1 MHSRMLAN
9 LPAGHVLC
17 DRYRIRRILGKGG
30 MGVVYEAEDTALRRQ
45 VALKLTTVRNPLAD
59 DESDQRREERFLR
72 EASINA
78 QIAHPNVVTI
88 YDYGRGEVGV
98 ESFCYIAMELL
109 GGETLGHRM
118 RRTRGPLPV
127 TELLPIFTQIA
138 RGLRAAH
145 SRGLVHRDLKPDN
158 IMLTPGE
165 DGVDVA
171 RILDFGL
178 AKDTKDDAEQA
189 LTDAGTV
196 MGTPEYMAPEQVL
209 AHEVDART
217 DLYAFGCLL
226 FECVSGAPPYRNSNP
241 IRVASSHV
249 CEPTPPLKT
258 PPGSPKPSTQLA
270 ELVQKLMEKKPED
283 RVQSAEDALRLMRE
297 LPEAQALRVC
307 EPGDSLS
314 LTTACRYQTG
324 RKLAESAGAVIYE
337 ATHLELGRQVA
348 VKIFRAVQSLEV
360 ARLKRELPS
369 LAMLRHHANARVLD
383 VGMTSQAADGR
394 PFLVMERVRG
404 PTLRQ
409 VLNKKRKM
417 PWRRA
422 VDLAIEILQ
431 GLGEAHA
438 VGVLHRHLSPEHVLV
453 PNAGTRRE
461 GVKIIGY
468 RVAEGGAD
476 FTGPMLLALPDPAYT
491 APEVLRGSALS
502 ERTDLYAVGVML
514 HEAVHGRLPGTLPAQ
529 ARPSQPV
536 SQASPDE
543 PPAELID
550 LIRRAVSVDPAERCE
565 SADEFETSLA
575 AIRDADPAPVSGTQD
590 SRPRISLGQ
599 QRLRS
604 TGRPVVWVL
613 TGDPA
618 LRKPPMTEVIMGLRD
633 SMSIEEIGADQ
644 RTLLATKLRDEE
656 ELPPWLVLFG
666 GMHVVLEDPV
676 LSTLARAPEVARLL
690 VSTHANADLL
700 DAAINFCGIDQHV
713 VLPSSVARLKE
724 TIERL
729 VVRTGASRRLYDDL
743 RLAAQRGTPPPA
755 QTRAERM
762 VITIH

>member
-1 MHSRMLAN
+1 MLAN
-9 LPAGHVLC
+9 LAAGHVLC
-17 DRYRIRRILGKGG
+17 DRYRIRRVLGKGG

-45 VALKLTTVRNPLAD
+45 VALKLTTVRNPLAG
-59 DESDQRREERFLR
+59 EETDQRREERFLR

-109 GGETLGHRM
+109 AGETLGHRM
-118 RRTRGPLPV
+118 RRTRAPV
-127 TELLPIFTQIA
+127 PTPELLPIVTQIA

-145 SRGLVHRDLKPDN
+145 QRGLVHRDLKPDN

-165 DGVDVA
+165 DGVEVA

-178 AKDTKDDAEQA
+178 AKDTKDDGEAS

-209 AHEVDART
+209 AHDVDART
-217 DLYAFGCLL
+217 DLYALGILL
-226 FECVSGAPPYRNSNP
+226 FECVSGAAPFRNANP
-241 IRVASSHV
+241 IRVASAHV
-249 CEPTPPLKT
+249 CEPAPPLRT
-258 PPGSPKPSTQLA
+258 PAGSSKPSAALTD
-270 ELVQKLMEKKPED
+270 LVRKLMEKKPED
-283 RVQSAEDALRLMRE
+283 RVQTAEDTLRLLRE
-297 LPEAQALRVC
+297 LPESMALRVC
-307 EPGDSLS
+307 EQGQGDSLAF
-314 LTTACRYQTG
+314 TTQCRYQTG
-324 RKLAESAGAVIYE
+324 RKLAESASAVIYE

-348 VKIFRAVQSLEV
+348 LKIFRAVQSMEV
-360 ARLKRELPS
+360 ARLKRELPA
-369 LAMLRHHANARVLD
+369 LATFRHASNARVLD
-383 VGMTSQAADGR
+383 VGMTSQKTDGR

-404 PTLRQ
+404 PSLRQ
-409 VLNKKRKM
+409 VLAKKRIM
-417 PWRRA
+417 SWRRA
-422 VDLAIEILQ
+422 VDLHVGILE
-431 GLGEAHA
+431 GLAEAHA

-461 GVKIIGY
+461 TVKIIGY

-476 FTGPMLLALPDPAYT
+476 FTGPMLLSLPDPAYT

-514 HEAVHGRLPGTLPAQ
+514 HEAVLGRLPGTLPPQLRA
-529 ARPSQPV
+529 SQPV
-536 SQASPDE
+536 SAE
-543 PPAELID
+543 ELPPELLD
-550 LIRRAVSVDPAERCE
+550 AIRRAVSVDPAERFE
-565 SADEFETSLA
+565 SADELSSVLIG
-575 AIRDADPAPVSGTQD
+575 IRTGTDRAPVSGTQETGM
-590 SRPRISLGQ
+590 RISLGQ

-613 TGDPA
+613 AGDPA
-618 LRKPPMTEVIMGLRD
+618 LRKPPMTEVILGLRAG
-633 SMSIEEIGADQ
+633 MQITEIAPDQ
-644 RTLLATKLRDEE
+644 RAALAARLREE
-656 ELPPWLVLFG
+656 DELPPWLVIFG

-676 LSTLARAPEVARLL
+676 LSALARAPEVARLL

-713 VLPSSVARLKE
+713 VLPSSVSRLRE

-743 RLAAQRGTPPPA
+743 RLAAQHGPSAPA
-755 QTRAERM
+755 QGRADR
-762 VITIH
+762 VVVSIR

>member
-1 MHSRMLAN
+1 MLAN
-9 LPAGHVLC
+9 LNAGHVLC

-30 MGVVYEAEDTALRRQ
+30 MGVVYEAEDTALRRF
-45 VALKLTTVRNPLAD
+45 VALKLTTVRNPLAG
-59 DESDQRREERFLR
+59 EETDQRREERFLR

-78 QIAHPNVVTI
+78 QIAHANVVTI

-109 GGETLGHRM
+109 AGETLGHRM
-118 RRTRGPLPV
+118 RRTRSALPIP
-127 TELLPIFTQIA
+127 ELLPIVTQIA

-145 SRGLVHRDLKPDN
+145 QRGLVHRDLKPDN

-165 DGVDVA
+165 DGVEIA

-178 AKDTKDDAEQA
+178 AKDTKDDGEQS

-209 AHEVDART
+209 AHDVDART
-217 DLYAFGCLL
+217 DLYALGILL
-226 FECVSGAPPYRNSNP
+226 FECVSGAPPFRNANP
-241 IRVASSHV
+241 IRVASAHV
-249 CEPTPPLKT
+249 CEPTPPLRA
-258 PPGSPKPSTQLA
+258 PAGSPKPSNALT
-270 ELVQKLMEKKPED
+270 ELVRKLMEKKPEA
-283 RVQSAEDALRLMRE
+283 RVQSAEDVLRLLRE
-297 LPEAQALRVC
+297 LPESQALRVC
-307 EPGDSLS
+307 DQGDSLA
-314 LTTACRYQTG
+314 LTTQSRYQTG
-324 RKLAESAGAVIYE
+324 RKLAESASAVIYE

-360 ARLKRELPS
+360 ARLKRELPA
-369 LAMLRHHANARVLD
+369 LATFRHASNARVLD
-383 VGMTSQAADGR
+383 VGMTSLKTDGR

-404 PTLRQ
+404 PSLRQ
-409 VLNKKRKM
+409 VLAKKRRM

-422 VDLAIEILQ
+422 VDLQIGILE
-431 GLGEAHA
+431 GLAEAHA
-438 VGVLHRHLSPEHVLV
+438 VGVLHRHLSPEHVLL

-476 FTGPMLLALPDPAYT
+476 FTGPMLLAMPDPAYT

-514 HEAVHGRLPGTLPAQ
+514 HESVLGRLPGTLSPQ
-529 ARPSQPV
+529 PRPSQPV
-536 SQASPDE
+536 SAEEIPPDLVD
-543 PPAELID
+543 A
-550 LIRRAVSVDPAERCE
+550 IRRAVSVDPAERFE
-565 SADEFETSLA
+565 SADELLTALI
-575 AIRDADPAPVSGTQD
+575 AIRTGEDRAPVSGTQEAGT
-590 SRPRISLGQ
+590 RVSLGQ

-604 TGRPVVWVL
+604 TGRPLVWVL
-613 TGDPA
+613 AGDPA
-618 LRKPPMTEVIMGLRD
+618 LRKPPMTEVILGLRSAMQID
-633 SMSIEEIGADQ
+633 EIVAEQ
-644 RTLLATKLRDEE
+644 RAALAARLRDED
-656 ELPPWLVLFG
+656 ELPPWLVIFG

-676 LSTLARAPEVARLL
+676 LAALARAPEVARLL

-713 VLPSSVARLKE
+713 VLPSSTARLRE

-743 RLAAQRGTPPPA
+743 RLAAQRAAPPPV
-755 QTRAERM
+755 RSRSDRI
-762 VITIH
+762 VVSIH